1 HRADENKNRKA
12 ELMHTIEVN
21 GIKVYAYHGCL
32 AEEERI
38 GGNYI
43 VDLEV
48 KADLSTSFISDKL
61 TDTIDYV
68 FLNRIVEEEMAVR
81 SKLIEQVAYRILKR
95 IEESDRRIKGV
106 SVKVRK
112 LTPPINGDVEEVA
125 VLIES

>member
-1 HRADENKNRKA
+1 
-12 ELMHTIEVN
+12 MHTIEVN

-43 VDLEV
+43 VDLSV
-48 KADLSTSFISDKL
+48 KADLTDSFKSDKL
-61 TDTIDYV
+61 NDTIDYV
-68 FLNRIVEEEMAVR
+68 FLNKIVEEEMAVR

-95 IEESDRRIKGV
+95 IKESDRRIERV

>member
-1 HRADENKNRKA
+1 
-12 ELMHTIEVN
+12 MHKIEVN

-43 VDLEV
+43 VDLCIG
-48 KADLSTSFISDKL
+48 ADLTKAFASDKL
-61 TDTIDYV
+61 HDTIDYV
-68 FLNRIVEEEMAVR
+68 HLNKIVEEEMAIR
-81 SKLIEQVAYRILKR
+81 SKLIELVAYRILKR
-95 IEESDRRIKGV
+95 VQESNAKIEYA

-125 VLIES
+125 VFIEE

>member
-1 HRADENKNRKA
+1 
-12 ELMHTIEVN
+12 MHVIEVN

-43 VDLEV
+43 VDLRV
-48 KADLSTSFISDKL
+48 TADLTPSFTSDKL
-61 TDTIDYV
+61 HDTVDYV
-68 FLNRIVEEEMAVR
+68 LLNRIVEEEMHIR

-95 IEESDRRIKGV
+95 IKESDRRIERV

>member
-1 HRADENKNRKA
+1 
-12 ELMHTIEVN
+12 MHTIEVN

-95 IEESDRRIKGV
+95 IEETDRRIEHVK
-106 SVKVRK
+106 VKVRK
-112 LTPPINGDVEEVA
+112 LTPPINGDVNEVA
-125 VLIES
+125 VVIET